1 MPNKEF
7 TEARINII
15 KQLSNET
22 DIAKVN
28 CMISQLEK
36 IVNKFKRYNEEEI
49 ITHATNRRILHFQN
63 EHNY

>member
-15 KQLSNET
+15 KELVNESN
-22 DIAKVN
+22 DAKVN
-28 CMISQLEK
+28 SMISQLEK
-36 IVNKFKRYNEEEI
+36 IVNKFKRKKEEI
-49 ITHATNRRILHFQN
+49 ILHATNRTILHFQN